1 MELGPMR
8 DPDSLES
15 LDDLDSVARELN
27 PFSPK
32 GARVDRMERPA
43 HVELSIF
50 GYSVES
56 LAYLTALVGIVG
68 DHLSTRIGLISPRI
82 QELNPFTVYL
92 RLNGL
97 WLLFDFFMLVASLG
111 LPALLIRKWSFRG
124 RFTVLAFP
132 ILVGSA
138 RLFAALHNI
147 MMIVLNF

>member
-1 MELGPMR
+1 MR
-8 DPDSLES
+8 DPDSQES

-27 PFSPK
+27 PFSQK
-32 GARVDRMERPA
+32 RARTDWMESPA

-97 WLLFDFFMLVASLG
+97 WLLFDFFMLVVSLG

-124 RFTVLAFP
+124 RFAVLVFP

-138 RLFAALHNI
+138 RLFAALHNF